1 MAACLNLSCRQ
12 GNGFGFFLL
21 FPWGFICLVS
31 WFLFFWFFKF
41 GCFVLFVL
49 FFDCFVNKVG
59 FGGSRRVVLVF
70 DLVLQYDKQTQM
82 RWNFCF
88 ETGMNISIWFV

>member
-1 MAACLNLSCRQ
+1 MVL
-12 GNGFGFFLL
+12 GFFFCSLGGL
-21 FPWGFICLVS
+21 FVWLVGFC
-31 WFLFFWFFKF
+31 FFWFFKF